1 MESRQAKKSPSHC
14 PSLSPDPH
22 QQLPPVSPPPHPTL
36 VAVPRDPRP
45 YPHFPLPA
53 LLVLE
58 VAPFPLLGGC
68 IYMTPG

>member
-1 MESRQAKKSPSHC
+1 MESRQAKKSPLHH

-45 YPHFPLPA
+45 PSLSQPYWFLRLH
-53 LLVLE
+53 
-58 VAPFPLLGGC
+58 PFHCWGAVF
-68 IYMTPG
+68 T